1 MVCGVGV
8 DTEPERVDA
17 LAREFVAEGAA
28 LDPGFCISI
37 GKAGEL
43 ELGLRIRL
51 GLAHESIRDLE
62 PTQRFARLESVR
74 ALGVAVDDTEQ
85 IVLVAVAAGNKGPH
99 ERTHVVCVSVE
110 IEARHIARLHGIVG
124 VLPFR
129 RDVPFAQPELE
140 IAANPRHAQDLFA
153 KLGRRL

>member
-1 MVCGVGV
+1 MVTSGSSGNLSILYGDGSPTGVDPGRIGPWRSAAFGPCARAPGDVVCGVGV

-74 ALGVAVDDTEQ
+74 ALGVAVDDTE
-85 IVLVAVAAGNKGPH
+85 
-99 ERTHVVCVSVE
+99 
-110 IEARHIARLHGIVG
+110 
-124 VLPFR
+124 
-129 RDVPFAQPELE
+129 
-140 IAANPRHAQDLFA
+140 
-153 KLGRRL
+153 